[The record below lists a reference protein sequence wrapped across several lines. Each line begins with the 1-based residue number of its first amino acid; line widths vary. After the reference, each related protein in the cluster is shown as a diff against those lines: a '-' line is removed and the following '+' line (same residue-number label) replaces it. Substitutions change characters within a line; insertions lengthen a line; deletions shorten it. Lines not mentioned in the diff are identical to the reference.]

1 MILLGLGS
9 NIGDREG
16 NIRQAIQMLAT
27 TPGILIDRMSSFY
40 ATEPIGVTD
49 QPEFINAV
57 ISIATNLPPGDL
69 LKICLSTEAAL
80 GRIRQQRWGPRN
92 IDIDILLYNDIILDL
107 NWLTLPH
114 PRLHERAFVLIPL
127 QEIAPD
133 LPVYHGKTATELLQT
148 CDSGQV
154 KWHSKLIF

>member
-9 NIGDREG
+9 NFGDREG
-16 NIRQAIQMLAT
+16 NIRQAINILAT
-27 TPGILIDRMSSFY
+27 TPGIGIDRMSSLY
-40 ATEPIGVTD
+40 ATEPVGVTD
-49 QPEFINAV
+49 QPEFLNAV
-57 ISIATNLPPGDL
+57 ISITTNLPPGDL
-69 LKICLSTEAAL
+69 LKICLSIEAEL

-114 PRLHERAFVLIPL
+114 PCLHERAFVLIPL

-133 LPVYHGKTATELLQT
+133 LPVYQGKTAAELLQT
-148 CDSGQV
+148 CDSSQV
-154 KWHSKLIF
+154 KWHSQLIF